1 MAEIVVV
8 GAGAIGLS
16 CAWALA
22 RDAHSVTLV
31 EARTVGA
38 GVSRVNVGWV
48 TPSLSTPLAA
58 PGMVTAGLRSAFDA
72 RGALVIRPRAQ
83 LDWVRWL
90 SRFTFNSRI
99 ATFNRGVEALL
110 RLSSRTL
117 ADLDAMRADG
127 VEFEM
132 HSQGLMAVALSKDGL
147 HWFDLTFAELAKL
160 GFEANPQRLS
170 GDEARELEPAVS
182 EHVAAAILSDSD
194 RHVDPVSFMNGL
206 RAAIEPRGVTVLEG
220 RPVRSLSPSGAGW
233 RVDADGLRLDA
244 ERVVL
249 ATGMGTPALVRP
261 LGIRLPLIGAKGY
274 AVDVATGPEVGRA
287 LYLCEAKIGLSPM
300 DGHTRVGGF
309 FEIGATSARPQRQR
323 ALQLLTDT
331 SRYVRD
337 FPTDLSPDDEGL
349 AGLRPATPD
358 SLPYLGEH
366 PRAPGVIVAAGH
378 GMLGITLAPVT
389 AIAVAELASGIRPA
403 WLHPFRPGR

>member
-1 MAEIVVV
+1 M
-8 GAGAIGLS
+8 
-16 CAWALA
+16 
-22 RDAHSVTLV
+22 
-31 EARTVGA
+31 
-38 GVSRVNVGWV
+38 
-48 TPSLSTPLAA
+48 
-58 PGMVTAGLRSAFDA
+58 
-72 RGALVIRPRAQ
+72 IRPRAQ

-90 SRFTFNSRI
+90 SRFTLNSRI
-99 ATFNRGVEALL
+99 STFNRGVEALL

-132 HSQGLMAVALSKDGL
+132 HSQGLMAVALSKHGL

-160 GFEANPQRLS
+160 GFEGNPQRLS

-182 EHVAAAILSDSD
+182 EHVTAAILSDSD

-220 RPVRSLSPSGAGW
+220 RPVRSLSPVGGGW

-244 ERVVL
+244 EKVVL
-249 ATGMGTPALVRP
+249 ATGMGTAGLVRP

-274 AVDVATGPEVGRA
+274 AADVAGPEIGRA

-300 DGHTRVGGF
+300 DDHTRVGGF
-309 FEIGATSARPQRQR
+309 FEIGATSARPNRRR

-331 SRYVRD
+331 ARYVRELPD
-337 FPTDLSPDDEGL
+337 RSP
-349 AGLRPATPD
+349 AGRRGARRPAAGDSRQPSLPRRTPARSGRDRGRRPRHARHHPGSRHRNRRGRTRLRPQ
-358 SLPYLGEH
+358 
-366 PRAPGVIVAAGH
+366 PR
-378 GMLGITLAPVT
+378 LAPPLPPRPVNNGARHRYSAERT
-389 AIAVAELASGIRPA
+389 ESTGGRCRAAVCQLWPPSTEPNSSPEVAPK
-403 WLHPFRPGR
+403 

>member
-8 GAGAIGLS
+8 GAGAVGLS

-22 RDAHSVTLV
+22 RDGHSVTLV

-58 PGMVTAGLRSAFDA
+58 PGMVTAGLRSAFDP

-90 SRFTFNSRI
+90 SRFTLNSRI
-99 ATFNRGVEALL
+99 STFNRGVEALL

-147 HWFDLTFAELAKL
+147 HWFDLTFAELARL
-160 GFEANPQRLS
+160 GFEGNPQRLS

-182 EHVAAAILSDSD
+182 EHVTAAILSDSD

-220 RPVRSLSPSGAGW
+220 RPVRSLSPVGGGW

-244 ERVVL
+244 EKVVL
-249 ATGMGTPALVRP
+249 ATGLGTRGAGAAPRDPATADR
-261 LGIRLPLIGAKGY
+261 R
-274 AVDVATGPEVGRA
+274 R
-287 LYLCEAKIGLSPM
+287 
-300 DGHTRVGGF
+300 
-309 FEIGATSARPQRQR
+309 GATQSMWPPARRSAGRCTCARPK
-323 ALQLLTDT
+323 
-331 SRYVRD
+331 
-337 FPTDLSPDDEGL
+337 
-349 AGLRPATPD
+349 
-358 SLPYLGEH
+358 
-366 PRAPGVIVAAGH
+366 
-378 GMLGITLAPVT
+378 
-389 AIAVAELASGIRPA
+389 SG
-403 WLHPFRPGR
+403 

>member
-22 RDAHSVTLV
+22 RDGHSVTLV

-58 PGMVTAGLRSAFDA
+58 PGMVTAGLRSAFDP

-90 SRFTFNSRI
+90 SRFTLNSRI

-132 HSQGLMAVALSKDGL
+132 HSQGLMAVALSDHGL
-147 HWFDLTFAELAKL
+147 HWFDLTFAELARL
-160 GFEANPQRLS
+160 GFDGNPQRLS
-170 GDEARELEPAVS
+170 GDGARELEPALSRQVTT
-182 EHVAAAILSDSD
+182 AILSDSD

-206 RAAIEPRGVTVLEG
+206 RAAIGPRGVTVLEG
-220 RPVRSLSPSGAGW
+220 RPVRSLSPAGGGW

-244 ERVVL
+244 EKVVL
-249 ATGMGTPALVRP
+249 ATGMGTPALLRP
-261 LGIRLPLIGAKGY
+261 LGIRLPLIG
-274 AVDVATGPEVGRA
+274 
-287 LYLCEAKIGLSPM
+287 
-300 DGHTRVGGF
+300 
-309 FEIGATSARPQRQR
+309 
-323 ALQLLTDT
+323 
-331 SRYVRD
+331 
-337 FPTDLSPDDEGL
+337 
-349 AGLRPATPD
+349 
-358 SLPYLGEH
+358 
-366 PRAPGVIVAAGH
+366 PRATRRTWPVPRSAGRS
-378 GMLGITLAPVT
+378 ISVRPR
-389 AIAVAELASGIRPA
+389 SG
-403 WLHPFRPGR
+403 